1 MTGFGANVFEFLF
14 KYRPL
19 VFEKGQLVF
28 AWPWPV
34 YVAVLALIALAVPTL
49 LRYGSVGAKTRRVDR
64 AVLSAVRVAALAVLA
79 FILFRP
85 MLLVSTVVPQRNFLG
100 ILIDDSRSMRIS
112 DVDDLPRGEF
122 VARNLASAENELRAA
137 LEDRFLLRFF
147 RFSSSVER
155 LADTAAL
162 TFGGARTD
170 VAGALEGAVQE
181 LAGLPL
187 SGLVLV
193 TDGAENSD
201 GSLTE
206 TLLELKARS
215 IPVFTVGL
223 GREEFARD
231 IELRRVETPRTVLV
245 GSTLVVEVLI
255 SQTGYDGENVR
266 LDVEDD
272 GRIISS
278 RQVRLPRD
286 GDAVPVR
293 VQFRADQPGP
303 RQLTFRVEPQEDE
316 LVDGNNARQALI
328 QVEDRRRKILYL
340 EGEPRFEVKFIR
352 RAIADDDNV
361 QVVVLQRSAE
371 NKFLRLDVDD
381 SEELRGGFPR
391 TREELF
397 GYSGLILGS
406 VEASFF
412 THDQLRMIADF
423 VSQRGGGLLML
434 GGRNAFAEG
443 GYAGTPLADALPVVL
458 DAGRPGGEAPFAE
471 VVVRPTPAGRTH
483 PVLRFGEDEATSA
496 ERWELL
502 PPLTVRN
509 AVGRVKPGAVTLLSG
524 EGDALERTQVVLAH
538 HRYGRGKAIAFT
550 VQDSWMWQM
559 HADVP
564 LEDTSHE
571 TLWRQLLRWLVAD
584 VPGRV
589 GLAAPVERIV
599 PGEPATVTAE
609 VEDGRFLRVNH
620 ARVEARIT
628 SPSGEE
634 MVLPLEWTVARD
646 GEYSAGFVP
655 GEDGIY
661 QIRAQAALDGEP
673 GDSAVA
679 YAVAGESNLEPFDAE
694 MRRSLLERVAD
705 ETGGRFYTPAT
716 SGALPE
722 EIIYTEAGTTVIEEA
737 EIWDMPILFLL
748 LIGLIGSEWV
758 YRRARGLK

>member
-1 MTGFGANVFEFLF
+1 MSGFGANVFEFLF

-34 YVAVLALIALAVPTL
+34 YVAVLAVIALAVPTL
-49 LRYGSVGAKTRRVDR
+49 LRYRSVGGKTRRADR
-64 AVLSAVRVAALAVLA
+64 VVLIAIRVAALGVLA

-85 MLLVSTVVPQRNFLG
+85 MLLISTVVPQRNFLG

-112 DVDDLPRGEF
+112 DVDDVPRGDF
-122 VARNLASAENELRAA
+122 VSHNLASSEDALRAA

-155 LADTAAL
+155 LADTADLRFA
-162 TFGGARTD
+162 GDRTD
-170 VAGALEGAVQE
+170 VAGALDGAVQE

-187 SGLVLV
+187 SGLVVV

-215 IPVFTVGL
+215 IPVFTIGL

-231 IELRRVETPRTVLV
+231 IEVRRVETPRTVLV

-255 SQTGYDGENVR
+255 AQTGYDGETVR

-272 GRIISS
+272 GRILSS
-278 RQVRLPRD
+278 QTVQLPRN

-293 VQFRADQPGP
+293 VQFRAEEPGP
-303 RQLTFRVEPQEDE
+303 RQLTFRVEAQEDE
-316 LVDGNNARQALI
+316 MVAGNNERQAVI

-352 RAIADDDNV
+352 RAIADDENV
-361 QVVVLQRSAE
+361 QVVLLQRSAD

-381 SEELRGGFPR
+381 AEELRGGFPR

-458 DAGRPGGEAPFAE
+458 DAGRPGSEGPFAE
-471 VVVRPTPAGRTH
+471 VTVRPTPAGRTH
-483 PVLRFGEDEATSA
+483 PVLRFGDDEATSA

-502 PPLTVRN
+502 PPLSVRN
-509 AVGRVKPGAVTLLSG
+509 SVGRVKPGAVTLLSG
-524 EGDALERTQVVLAH
+524 EGDGLERTQVILAH
-538 HRYGRGKAIAFT
+538 QRYGRGQAIAFT
-550 VQDSWMWQM
+550 VQDSWLWQM

-564 LEDTSHE
+564 LEDMSHE

-589 GLAAPVERIV
+589 GISAPVERIV

-634 MVLPLEWTVARD
+634 LILPLEWTVARD

-655 GEDGIY
+655 EEDGIY
-661 QIRAQAALDGEP
+661 EIRVEAGLNGEP
-673 GDSAVA
+673 GDSALA
-679 YAVAGESNLEPFDAE
+679 YALAGQPNLEPFDAE
-694 MRRSLLERVAD
+694 MRRSLLERVAE

-716 SGALPE
+716 SAALPE

-748 LIGLIGSEWV
+748 LVGLIGSEWI

>member
-34 YVAVLALIALAVPTL
+34 YVAVLAMIALAVPTL
-49 LRYGSVGAKTRRVDR
+49 LRYGKVGGRTRRIDR
-64 AVLSAVRVAALAVLA
+64 IALSAIRIAALAVLA

-100 ILIDDSRSMRIS
+100 ILIDDSGSMRIRDAGDEPRS
-112 DVDDLPRGEF
+112 DF
-122 VARNLASAENELRAA
+122 VSRNLADDEDGLRAA
-137 LEDRFLLRFF
+137 LGDRFLLRFF

-155 LADTAAL
+155 MADADTLA
-162 TFGGARTD
+162 FSGERTD
-170 VAGALEGAVQE
+170 LAGALDGAVQE

-193 TDGAENSD
+193 SDGAENSD

-206 TLLELKARS
+206 TLLALKARS
-215 IPVFTVGL
+215 IPVFTIGL
-223 GREEFARD
+223 GRERFSRD
-231 IELRRVETPRTVLV
+231 IEVRRVETPRRVLL

-255 SQTGYDGENVR
+255 AQTGYAGESVR
-266 LDVEDD
+266 LVVEDD
-272 GRIISS
+272 GRILSS
-278 RQVRLPRD
+278 QAIVLPRN
-286 GDAVPVR
+286 GEAVPVR
-293 VQFRADQPGP
+293 VQFSAEEPGP
-303 RQLTFRVEPQEDE
+303 RTITFRVEPRDDE
-316 LVDGNNARQALI
+316 LVAGNNERQALI

-381 SEELRGGFPR
+381 AEELRGGFPR

-397 GYSGLILGS
+397 QYSGLILGS

-458 DAGRPGGEAPFAE
+458 EPGGGEGEGPFAE
-471 VVVRPTPAGRTH
+471 VTVRPTPAGRTH

-502 PPLTVRN
+502 PPLSVRN
-509 AVGRVKPGAVTLLSG
+509 VVARVKPGAVSLLTG
-524 EGDALERTQVVLAH
+524 ESDGLERTQVVLAY

-550 VQDSWMWQM
+550 VQDSWLWQM

-564 LEDTSHE
+564 LEDMSHE

-589 GLAAPVERIV
+589 DLAQPVERIV
-599 PGEPATVTAE
+599 PGEPATITAE
-609 VEDGRFLRVNH
+609 VEDERFLRVNH

-634 MVLPLEWTVARD
+634 SSVPLEWTVARD

-655 GEDGIY
+655 EEEGIY
-661 QIRAQAALDGEP
+661 EIAVRAALEGEP
-673 GDSAVA
+673 TDSSVA
-679 YAVAGESNLEPFDAE
+679 YALAGEANLEPFNAE
-694 MRRSLLERVAD
+694 MRRPLLERVAQ

-716 SGALPE
+716 SAALPE

-748 LIGLIGSEWV
+748 LVGLIGGEWL